1 MGQGHPR
8 LEGFKAGR
16 VGRERRGPNVFV
28 QTRLL
33 NFQPLLKI
41 AKMGEKLQATD
52 VGSIPGI
59 VNDARNTFHTQ
70 KTKPLEFR
78 KIQLRKLYWG

>member
-1 MGQGHPR
+1 M
-8 LEGFKAGR
+8 L
-16 VGRERRGPNVFV
+16 V
-28 QTRLL
+28 QSRLL

-59 VNDARNTFHTQ
+59 VNDVRNTFHSQ
-70 KTKPLEFR
+70 KTKSLEFR
-78 KIQLRKLYWG
+78 KTQLRKLYWG